1 MLSLLLLSLPSSLA
15 LIAAPAVRCD
25 SLMRSLFI
33 EPKGVVSPA
42 AVAAECSATVEW
54 NDMDLDEPV
63 RGPAAVQALL
73 ENKFPEG
80 SLLKVERLS
89 DGAASGGFTWHREAS
104 GEDGT
109 GLRGV
114 TYVELDEAG
123 KISYVQEGAEPLFK
137 LDKILEA
144 LLLGANKNK
153 DAVAAA
159 AAKPPPTYERQT
171 PTTAE
176 GIVRYLWEVAY
187 PGGATPT
194 EALTFFADDI
204 RYEDF
209 NYYEPFVGL
218 EKVLTLTLT
227 LTLRPTVTVTVTVTV
242 TLTLTL
248 RGAGEGPNPKPSPN
262 PKPNPN
268 RNPNPNPNP
277 NPSWGWRR
285 S

>member
-1 MLSLLLLSLPSSLA
+1 MVPLQGGASGGVVEHMASLVLLSLPSSLA

-42 AVAAECSATVEW
+42 AVAAECSAAVEW
-54 NDMDLDEPV
+54 NDMDLGEPV

-73 ENKFPEG
+73 ESKFPEG

-89 DGAASGGFTWHREAS
+89 DGAASGGFTWHREDCTS

-123 KISYVQEGAEPLFK
+123 KICYVQEGAEPLFK
-137 LDKILEA
+137 LDKLLEA
-144 LLLGANKNK
+144 LLVAANKNK

-159 AAKPPPTYERQT
+159 AAKPPPTYERET

-187 PGGATPT
+187 PGGATPA

-218 EKVLTLTLT
+218 DKVPFVELHNPFTL
-227 LTLRPTVTVTVTVTV
+227 
-242 TLTLTL
+242 
-248 RGAGEGPNPKPSPN
+248 PSPTKGLVVVHN
-262 PKPNPN
+262 L
-268 RNPNPNPNP
+268 
-277 NPSWGWRR
+277 
-285 S
+285 

>member
-15 LIAAPAVRCD
+15 LIAAPTVRCD

-73 ENKFPEG
+73 ESKFPEG

-144 LLLGANKNK
+144 LLIGANKNK

-176 GIVRYLWEVAY
+176 GIVRYLWEEAY
-187 PGGATPT
+187 PNGAPPT
-194 EALTFFADDI
+194 EALRLMAEAI

-209 NYYEPFVGL
+209 NYEQPFVGKPAVRAARPFVIAPARAVARGTCPGCAL
-218 EKVLTLTLT
+218 CVLHPRRV
-227 LTLRPTVTVTVTVTV
+227 LRP
-242 TLTLTL
+242 
-248 RGAGEGPNPKPSPN
+248 RAAG
-262 PKPNPN
+262 
-268 RNPNPNPNP
+268 
-277 NPSWGWRR
+277 RR
-285 S
+285 VRHRV